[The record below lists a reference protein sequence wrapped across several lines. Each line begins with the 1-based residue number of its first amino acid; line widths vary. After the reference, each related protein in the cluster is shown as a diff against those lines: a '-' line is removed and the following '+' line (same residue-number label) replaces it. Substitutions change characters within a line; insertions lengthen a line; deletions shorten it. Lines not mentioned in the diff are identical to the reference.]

1 MPDLTI
7 LLDME
12 PEEAL
17 KRIAALAPELS
28 MEENAGQAGRVDKE
42 GRKFEDENITFHKRV
57 REGYLKQARRDPD
70 RWLVVD
76 ASRAPDIV
84 SSEIWE
90 RVVPLLPKTMT
101 HISENQDTLENRRLI

>member
-17 KRIAALAPELS
+17 NRIAALKPELS
-28 MEENAGQAGRVDKE
+28 IGENAGQGGRVDKE

-57 REGYLKQARRDPD
+57 REGYLKQARRDPGT
-70 RWLVVD
+70 WLVVD
-76 ASRAPDIV
+76 ASRASDIV

-90 RVVPLLPKTMT
+90 RVEPLLPKTMT
-101 HISENQDTLENRRLI
+101 HISESQDTLENRRLI